1 MKKILVDEAVLK
13 MALGALERVDLQ
25 SLVPD
30 YGSGHYSVDR
40 LDGPHLKSAITAL
53 SAALVQAQEPI
64 GEVVC
69 IDYSSEENG
78 PEAIVAL
85 HQEVELGTMLY
96 AATSLNSNSVTVL

>member
-1 MKKILVDEAVLK
+1 MKKILVDEAVLQA
-13 MALGALERVDLQ
+13 ALDALALAV
-25 SLVPD
+25 S
-30 YGSGHYSVDR
+30 R
-40 LDGPHLKSAITAL
+40 LDHQAVIWDCDEAITVLRATL
-53 SAALVQAQEPI
+53 MQAQEPI

-96 AATSLNSNSVTVL
+96 AATSLNSNGVTEL